1 MEQEIEYNEEKT
13 LGQWLMFM
21 LERVGHNNL
30 SRLLDHY
37 ENLGW
42 ISMDVS
48 DKLVEL
54 AETQK
59 QRYVGPS
66 WTLSAEEHRISM
78 LYIEKLQ
85 GKPVEIP
92 LLSAI
97 TQIKISQTKAKP
109 LQPERET
116 VRESYIESHR
126 LEKNELEFAVQR
138 REVTITNLEDE
149 LEKRD
154 LEIGKLKDIIQE
166 LEYQLNEY
174 LDEIKKNRIYKGIL
188 EENIRL
194 KKVEF
199 RNNI

>member
-1 MEQEIEYNEEKT
+1 MEQEIEYSEEKT
-13 LGQWLMFM
+13 LSQWLMFM

-30 SRLLDHY
+30 PRLLDYY

-48 DKLVEL
+48 DRLVDL

-85 GKPVEIP
+85 GKPVEIS
-92 LLSAI
+92 LLSTIA
-97 TQIKISQTKAKP
+97 QTKAKP
-109 LQPERET
+109 FQNERAT
-116 VRESYIESHR
+116 PRESYIESHR

-138 REVTITNLEDE
+138 REVTINNLEAE
-149 LEKRD
+149 LEKKD
-154 LEIGKLKDIIQE
+154 LEMSKLKEIIQE
-166 LEYQLNEY
+166 LEYQLNEKQ
-174 LDEIKKNRIYKGIL
+174 DEIKKNRIYRGVL

-194 KKVEF
+194 RKVDF
-199 RNNI
+199 RNNFR

>member
-1 MEQEIEYNEEKT
+1 MEQEIEHNEEKT

-85 GKPVEIP
+85 GKPVEIS
-92 LLSAI
+92 LLSTIAP
-97 TQIKISQTKAKP
+97 TKAKP

-138 REVTITNLEDE
+138 REVTINNLEAE
-149 LEKRD
+149 LEKKD
-154 LEIGKLKDIIQE
+154 IEIGKLKEIIQE
-166 LEYQLNEY
+166 LKYQVNEY
-174 LDEIKKNRIYKGIL
+174 LDEIKKNRIYKGVL

-194 KKVEF
+194 KKVDF
-199 RNNI
+199 RNNF

>member
-1 MEQEIEYNEEKT
+1 MEQEIEHNEEKT

-37 ENLGW
+37 EDIGW
-42 ISMDVS
+42 ISMDIS
-48 DKLVEL
+48 DKLLEL

-97 TQIKISQTKAKP
+97 TQVKISQTKAKP
-109 LQPERET
+109 LQTERET
-116 VRESYIESHR
+116 VRESYIELHR

-149 LEKRD
+149 LEKKD
-154 LEIGKLKDIIQE
+154 LEIGKLKEIIQE

-174 LDEIKKNRIYKGIL
+174 QDEIKKNHIYKGIL

-194 KKVEF
+194 KKADF
-199 RNNI
+199 RTNF